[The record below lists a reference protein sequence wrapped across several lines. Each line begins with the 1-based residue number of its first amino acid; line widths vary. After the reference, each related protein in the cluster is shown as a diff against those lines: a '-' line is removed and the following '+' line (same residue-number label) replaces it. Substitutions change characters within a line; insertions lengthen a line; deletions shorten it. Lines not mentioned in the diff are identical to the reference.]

1 LQKLKK
7 DIKTNKKMNRKE
19 QIINFSFVFPAL
31 AIFSFFYIIPFFY
44 TFWLSLHKASSTN
57 VLDLNFVGVQNFKDI
72 FSVQIFAALAG
83 ILGISL
89 IVFAF
94 KNKFKKLS
102 LNHKKSLAKTLQI
115 ITIAAGGAFL
125 VYSIGAF
132 LNISRQAVSFSPD
145 LQWWNS
151 VRRSFYITLWGL
163 TFQNCLAF
171 LLALGVDRAARTG
184 KYYRV
189 IFFLLPVLGEVI
201 IGLLLRIMLS
211 HYPGVFNHLLESIGL
226 GQWAQNWLGKDLA
239 LTTLAISH
247 CWRGF
252 GYGFIILLAGLQTIP
267 EQLYEA
273 AKIDGANAL
282 HRFTKITIPMLIP
295 IIFLVIILTILGT
308 VQIIGLPMAL
318 TRGGPAGMTTVS
330 VLRIF
335 EDLNNSHVG
344 YASAEGLILG
354 LILVTLSFSL
364 LKISKKIKS

>member
-1 LQKLKK
+1 
-7 DIKTNKKMNRKE
+7 MNRKE
-19 QIINFSFVFPAL
+19 QLVNFSFVAPAL

-44 TFWLSLHKASSTN
+44 TFWLSLHKASATN
-57 VLDLNFVGVQNFKDI
+57 VLDLNFVGAKNFQDI
-72 FSVQIFAALAG
+72 FSPQIFTGLVAILGIFLIFYSLKNRFQKLNLNGKKKLAKIFQITTLIIGGACLIYAALA
-83 ILGISL
+83 
-89 IVFAF
+89 F
-94 KNKFKKLS
+94 
-102 LNHKKSLAKTLQI
+102 
-115 ITIAAGGAFL
+115 IA
-125 VYSIGAF
+125 
-132 LNISRQAVSFSPD
+132 ISRQAIDFNPD
-145 LQWWNS
+145 MQWWNS

-184 KYYRV
+184 NIYRV

-211 HYPGVFNHLLESIGL
+211 HYPGVFNYLLENIGL
-226 GQWAQNWLGKDLA
+226 GQWAQNWLGKDMALA
-239 LTTLAISH
+239 TLAVSH

-273 AKIDGANAL
+273 ARIDGANAL

-318 TRGGPAGMTTVS
+318 TRGGPAGKTTVS

-335 EDLNNSHVG
+335 EDLNNSHAG

-354 LILVTLSFSL
+354 LILVALSFGL
-364 LKISKKIKS
+364 LKISKRIKS